1 MPRMASKLDAVVRK
15 IKSSVTSAGRV
26 RIWGVNISRPG
37 DTVYQVAGASLTD
50 DRVLRIHLHVDVE
63 RTSPILEIDDPTG
76 VQVADGNLTIAGA
89 TAVRW
94 DGELQPQQPGAKE
107 ALFLGD

>member
-1 MPRMASKLDAVVRK
+1 MASKLDAVVRK
-15 IKSSVTSAGRV
+15 IRSGVASAGRV
-26 RIWGVNISRPG
+26 RIWGVNVSRPG

-63 RTSPILEIDDPTG
+63 RTSPIIEIDEPAG
-76 VQVADGNLTIAGA
+76 VLIADGNLTIASA
-89 TAVRW
+89 AAIRW
-94 DGELQPQQPGAKE
+94 DGELQPLQPGAKE